1 MWHAV
6 YAFVALASSVGPEQ
20 QLRASA
26 AARVYVEAEAEAV
39 LAPAVVP
46 VNVEIADTFH
56 ETVRGMLDRSRT
68 FRQQCRRIG
77 RASDLVVRVRRSF
90 PQERP
95 GDSAANTTIV
105 RRRDGVIEAT
115 VLLGA
120 AADAVE
126 LIAHEFE
133 HILEQL
139 DDIDL
144 ETLRRRPRTGVYL
157 NGPSSRFETERAI
170 AAGRR
175 VAAEVSR
182 AVR

>member
-6 YAFVALASSVGPEQ
+6 YAFVALAFSVGPEQ

-26 AARVYVEAEAEAV
+26 GARVYVEAEAEAV

-46 VNVEIADTFH
+46 ANVEIADTYH
-56 ETVRGMLDRSRT
+56 EAVRGMLDRSRT

-77 RASDLVVRVRRSF
+77 RASDLIVRVRRWF
-90 PQERP
+90 PQERLSD
-95 GDSAANTTIV
+95 GAANTTIV
-105 RRRDGVIEAT
+105 RRRDGMIEAT
-115 VLLGA
+115 VLLGE

-139 DDIDL
+139 DDVDL
-144 ETLRRRPRTGVYL
+144 ATLGRRPNTGVYL
-157 NGPSSRFETERAI
+157 TGVSSRFETERAI

-175 VAAEVSR
+175 VAAEVSH

>member
-6 YAFVALASSVGPEQ
+6 YALVVLASSVGPEQ

-39 LAPAVVP
+39 LAPAAVP
-46 VNVEIADTFH
+46 ANVEISDTYRA
-56 ETVRGMLDRSRT
+56 TVRGMLDRSRT

-77 RASDLVVRVRRSF
+77 RATGLVVSVRRWF
-90 PQERP
+90 PQERAS
-95 GDSAANTTIV
+95 DNAANTTIV

-115 VLLGA
+115 VLLGEGG
-120 AADAVE
+120 DAIE

-139 DDIDL
+139 DDVDL
-144 ETLRRRPRTGVYL
+144 ATLGRRPGTGVSVS
-157 NGPSSRFETERAI
+157 GTTSRFETDRAI

-175 VAAEVSR
+175 VAAEVSH